1 MKTYEEFKKMVLAN
15 EYSIMKGAKKRLDED
30 KYNHASNKTADE
42 MLIKECATFIDNID
56 EVVAFEIGHQTNQ
69 LIRGFQTAYKYHT
82 NEYFK
87 NFSEFVD
94 NYVRG
99 ITPDGKEKNGTFFC
113 QSQCFD
119 LGVGI
124 QELSC
129 FKDNDPLK
137 EETGDVF
144 RTIVNANF
152 GTNIPMA
159 AEVKKAEESYRTNPC
174 KETLMHLMQ
183 VKRNSGNNGEQVM
196 DVKQLSTNQ
205 EYQEIKT
212 GFSR

>member
-15 EYSIMKGAKKRLDED
+15 EYSIMRRAKQRLDEG
-30 KYNHASNKTADE
+30 KYNNDAFKKGDE
-42 MLIKECATFIDNID
+42 MLIKDCSTFIDNID
-56 EVVAFEIGHQTNQ
+56 EVVAFEIGRQTNK
-69 LIRGFQTAYKYHT
+69 LIRGFQIAYKYHS

-99 ITPDGKEKNGTFFC
+99 ITPDGKEKNGTYFC
-113 QSQCFD
+113 QSECFN

-129 FKDNDPLK
+129 FKDNYPLK
-137 EETGDVF
+137 EETGDIF

-159 AEVKKAEESYRTNPC
+159 AEVKQAEESYITNPC

-183 VKRNSGNNGEQVM
+183 VKRNSGNNGKEMM
-196 DVKQLSTNQ
+196 DVRQLSTNS

-212 GFSR
+212 GFSK

>member
-1 MKTYEEFKKMVLAN
+1 MKKYEEFKKMVLEN
-15 EYSIMKGAKKRLDED
+15 EKAKIRRAKQRLEEG
-30 KYNHASNKTADE
+30 KYNSQEQKIADE
-42 MLIKECATFIDNID
+42 MLIKECTTFINNID
-56 EVVAFEIGHQTNQ
+56 EVVAFEIGRQTNQ
-69 LIRGFQTAYKYHT
+69 LIRGFQTAFKYHT
-82 NEYFK
+82 SEYFK

-159 AEVKKAEESYRTNPC
+159 AEVKQAEEAYTTNPC

-183 VKRNSGNNGEQVM
+183 VRRNSGNNRENMMEVS
-196 DVKQLSTNQ
+196 QLSINQ
-205 EYQEIKT
+205 ENQEQK
-212 GFSR
+212 GYSR